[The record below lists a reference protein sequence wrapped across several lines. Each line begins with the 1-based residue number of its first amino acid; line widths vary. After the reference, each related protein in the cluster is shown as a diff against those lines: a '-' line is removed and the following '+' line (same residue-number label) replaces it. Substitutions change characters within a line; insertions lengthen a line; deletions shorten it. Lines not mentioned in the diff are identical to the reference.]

1 MEDRSKRS
9 TSVGVIANLRR
20 RDSYSPEHG
29 SWNPLSFAKSLRRR
43 HKDFFP
49 LDVST
54 SVLDGGLIRRPA
66 KMLAEN
72 VNRALSGFQER
83 EFGLQNYCS

>member
-54 SVLDGGLIRRPA
+54 SVLYKHADSSPGERCSQ
-66 KMLAEN
+66 KM
-72 VNRALSGFQER
+72 
-83 EFGLQNYCS
+83 